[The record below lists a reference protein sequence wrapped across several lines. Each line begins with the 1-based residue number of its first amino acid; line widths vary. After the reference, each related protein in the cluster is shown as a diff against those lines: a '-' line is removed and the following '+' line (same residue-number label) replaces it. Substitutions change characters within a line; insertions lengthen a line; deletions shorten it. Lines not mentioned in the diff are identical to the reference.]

1 MHWTPGRTAAG
12 LAATVSIVGLAPG
25 AAHGAADIKATLSYQ
40 CATASGLQK
49 ATVRISGNAPATGI
63 PGKPLRIGPVTVTV
77 TGGEGTTGLLERTT
91 GGGQAGGIITL
102 SVTAGQAG
110 GDHVDAQWPPLLV
123 TSADPAAVSA
133 TGQVPS
139 VTTAAGGAVTWRVR
153 DLVITPVGSGRP
165 VKCTADKEG
174 VLATVPVRGAAG
186 APPGTAGNP
195 AASDRARRAA
205 TGPVRLVED
214 LPPCDPKPEWTWNP
228 DPDLQMPDPPPGS
241 TPNSETAYDPACGR
255 LALTANILKADA
267 ATLTEGMASL
277 HYSAGTW
284 MHSDLNYLR
293 IDNFGTVAVRPA
305 TATTLGFG
313 FLPTAATSEIRQ
325 EGLANISG
333 ITSPPGSP
341 GGPGPDRAIAK
352 SKANLRVTEI
362 KANGVTVPVG
372 ARCGTATPV
381 NLTVHRDLGRQS
393 IYDPGLYTGT
403 ATIPRFARCGVG
415 EDISPLL
422 TASVSGPGNTVEVN
436 QSGLCFLGHND
447 GRPCVPG
454 PIANTA
460 WTVKPGG
467 TITATATGV
476 TIGDIDTTSMIT
488 CATSKITMDA
498 DLSHRQGRIAAITDF
513 SFDGCT
519 DLDGVPYEVSVLP
532 YRDRRFSGTR
542 YDPATGSALLNT
554 KMRLRIKGAD
564 GCTADIGNGAAPPHE
579 RVQNL
584 NAVYD
589 NQTRTLHMLDFSNFV
604 SMWVNSSSGCSGWQ
618 RQSAGTAGILIGLN
632 ILDYTETGI
641 YTLDPEQTITGPTP

>member
-1 MHWTPGRTAAG
+1 
-12 LAATVSIVGLAPG
+12 
-25 AAHGAADIKATLSYQ
+25 
-40 CATASGLQK
+40 
-49 ATVRISGNAPATGI
+49 
-63 PGKPLRIGPVTVTV
+63 
-77 TGGEGTTGLLERTT
+77 
-91 GGGQAGGIITL
+91 
-102 SVTAGQAG
+102 
-110 GDHVDAQWPPLLV
+110 
-123 TSADPAAVSA
+123 
-133 TGQVPS
+133 
-139 VTTAAGGAVTWRVR
+139 VTTAVGGAVTWRAR
-153 DLVITPVGSGRP
+153 DLVITPVGTGRP
-165 VKCTADKEG
+165 VKCTADREG

-186 APPGTAGNP
+186 TLPGTAGNQ
-195 AASDRARRAA
+195 AANGRDRRA
-205 TGPVRLVED
+205 TGPVQLVED

-241 TPNSETAYDPACGR
+241 TESSGNPYDPVCGR

-277 HYSAGTW
+277 HYSPKTW
-284 MHSDLNYLR
+284 VQSDLNYLR

-313 FLPTAATSEIRQ
+313 FLPTTATSEIRQ

-333 ITSPPGSP
+333 ITSLPGSP

-352 SKANLRVTEI
+352 SKANLQVTEI

-372 ARCGTATPV
+372 AGCGTAVPV
-381 NLTVHRDLGRQS
+381 NLTVNRDLGRQS
-393 IYDPGLYTGT
+393 IYEPGLYTGS

-422 TASVSGPGNTVEVN
+422 TASVSGPGNTIEVN
-436 QSGLCFLGHND
+436 QSRLCFLGQND
-447 GRPCVPG
+447 GQPCVPG
-454 PIANTA
+454 PVANTA

-476 TIGDIDTTSMIT
+476 TIGDMDTSSMIT

-532 YRDRRFSGTR
+532 YENRRFSGTS
-542 YDPATGSALLNT
+542 YDPATGTALMNT

-584 NAVYD
+584 NVLYD
-589 NQTRTLHMLDFSNFV
+589 NPSRTLHLFDFNTFV
-604 SMWVNSSSGCSGWQ
+604 AMWVNSSSGCSGWQ
-618 RQSAGTAGILIGLN
+618 RQPAGSGVLIGIN
-632 ILDYTETGI
+632 ILDFTETGI
-641 YTLDPEQTITGPTP
+641 YTLSPEQTITGPTP